1 MADWGAVPRVT
12 SRLAARASGT
22 RRSVYSGG
30 QLAWMRPSL
39 NRQLWLIATWIA
51 IVAVSS
57 AVCALVAFAATSQ
70 RPLTYVGEAS
80 LLIGPPLNGPINESD
95 INVGQLLRGT
105 YADLATT
112 RPLLA
117 RVIADTGV
125 RMTTD
130 ELAGD
135 VSARVPANSTLLVVS
150 VTTENPTQAALL
162 ANAVAAELVTYPTTL
177 TIPSTGTG
185 SATGANVTVS
195 VVDPAVPSTTAED
208 RHILLGTAA
217 GGGVG
222 LLIAAGFAFL
232 VENLRRERRMAAVR
246 A

>member
-1 MADWGAVPRVT
+1 MI
-12 SRLAARASGT
+12 L
-22 RRSVYSGG
+22 
-30 QLAWMRPSL
+30 L
-39 NRQLWLIATWIA
+39 ATWIA

-57 AVCALVAFAATSQ
+57 AVCALVAFVATSQ
-70 RPLTYVGEAS
+70 RPLAYVSEAS

-117 RVIADTGV
+117 RVIADTG
-125 RMTTD
+125 TSLTAED
-130 ELAGD
+130 LAGV

-150 VTTENPTQAALL
+150 VTTSNANQAAQL
-162 ANAVAAELVTYPTTL
+162 ANALASELVNYPTTL
-177 TIPSTGTG
+177 ALPKVG
-185 SATGANVTVS
+185 ATSGNNVTVS
-195 VVDPAVPSTTAED
+195 VVDPAIPATSAQD

-222 LLIAAGFAFL
+222 LLIATGFAFL
-232 VENLRRERRMAAVR
+232 VENLRRERRVAV
-246 A
+246 AEA